1 MARAI
6 VLHLL
11 EEQIKNLREELE
23 SKIGNNIDNLILPDV
38 LALNQKIDELMVQ
51 YIKLKL

>member
-1 MARAI
+1 MAHAI

-11 EEQIKNLREELE
+11 EERIKKLREELE
-23 SKIGNNIDNLILPDV
+23 GKINNEIDNLILPDV
-38 LALNQKIDELMVQ
+38 LELNQKIDELMIQ